1 MYVYI
6 CILAV
11 HQLHHVRHLYTH
23 MHKKKYYDIYI
34 YMCVYINIDV
44 YVYILDVH
52 RLHHV
57 QKLYTHTYIHT
68 HTHTYTHAHKHTHK
82 HNTHTHTH
90 THAHTHMVQMLGEEK
105 NTRSRAK
112 SVVQMLARQLIA
124 SPTCIEVSKET
135 WSGAKETYI
144 CGLWR
149 DQPHRDWRQ
158 RSPPLNM
165 LVPNT
170 LRTRLRT
177 HVRTH

>member
-1 MYVYI
+1 
-6 CILAV
+6 
-11 HQLHHVRHLYTH
+11 
-23 MHKKKYYDIYI
+23 
-34 YMCVYINIDV
+34 MCVYIYRCICI
-44 YVYILDVH
+44 YIGCSSVAP
-52 RLHHV
+52 RPTTI
-57 QKLYTHTYIHT
+57 YTHTYIHT
-68 HTHTYTHAHKHTHK
+68 HIHTYTHAHTHTHK